1 VLVQGSDRPR
11 TVEELLGRDL
21 AARLDRLDVL
31 SRKVFA
37 GKLPGERRSK
47 KKGQSVE
54 FDDYRDYVPGDDLRH
69 LDWTV
74 FARHDR
80 FVVKLFREEED
91 LALHVVLDMSP
102 SMDTGRPNKL
112 VFAARMAM
120 ALGYIGLVNQN
131 RVSLTTFGGVERGFT
146 QIKAMRGR
154 RNVERYARGLL
165 DRLNERPAPGSFD
178 PGGERTTFN
187 AAAKRLASTRVGA
200 GVMVIL
206 SDFLDREGYEEGL
219 NYLGVG
225 HGFDTYCLQVLSP
238 EELDPS
244 RASDE
249 GLVGDLRLT
258 DVETGHGA
266 EVTITGATLKRYRER
281 LERYLAG
288 VREACSRRG
297 MTHLVVPSETDVGE
311 YLLGSLRRRGLVG

>member
-1 VLVQGSDRPR
+1 MLVQGSDRPR

-258 DVETGHGA
+258 DVETGRAA
-266 EVTITGATLKRYRER
+266 EVTITAELLAKYRAAVDRYTSELKAYAT
-281 LERYLAG
+281 A
-288 VREACSRRG
+288 RG
-297 MTHLVVPSETDVGE
+297 MAYALVRSDTNIET
-311 YLLGSLRRRGLVG
+311 LLLDYLRRRGLLR